1 MKTIATYAIKGG
13 VGKTST
19 AVNVAH
25 LVASQGARVLVWDLD
40 PQGAATF
47 YFRVKPKVKGG
58 SGALVSG
65 RRDLED
71 VIKGTDFDNLDLVPA
86 DLSYRNFDLELE
98 GAKDPQ
104 RRFSRMIKPLEDEYD
119 YVFLDCPPSI
129 SLTSE
134 AVFRAVNALLVPV
147 VPTTLSLRTMDQLD
161 SFLADHPGR
170 KRMRVIEFF
179 SMVDWHK
186 RMHRELIEK
195 VRSERPRLLD
205 TEIPVVGDIE
215 RMGLHRAPLG
225 TFADPSSKAMVAYRN
240 LWAEVQKSLRR

>member
-1 MKTIATYAIKGG
+1 MKVFATYAIKGG

-19 AVNVAH
+19 AVNLAH
-25 LVASQGARVLVWDLD
+25 LAASQGARVLVWDLD

-71 VIKGTDFDNLDLVPA
+71 VVKGTDFDHLDLVPA

-104 RRFSRMIKPLEDEYD
+104 RRFARMIKPLAGDYD

-134 AVFRAVNALLVPV
+134 AVFRAVNALLVPI

-161 SFLADHPGR
+161 AFLVENPGR
-170 KRMRVIEFF
+170 KRMKVIEFF
-179 SMVDWHK
+179 SMVDWRK

-195 VRSERPRLLD
+195 VRAERPRLLE
-205 TEIPVVGDIE
+205 TEIPVAGDIE
-215 RMGLHRAPLG
+215 RMGLHRAPLA
-225 TFADPSSKAMVAYRN
+225 TFSEPSSKAMVAYRD
-240 LWAEVQKSLRR
+240 LWSEVLSTLRR

>member
-1 MKTIATYAIKGG
+1 MKVIATYAIKGG

-19 AVNVAH
+19 AVNLSH
-25 LVASQGARVLVWDLD
+25 LAASQGARVLVWDLD

-65 RRDLED
+65 KRDLED
-71 VIKGTDFDNLDLVPA
+71 VIKATDFDNLDLVPA

-104 RRFSRMIKPLEDEYD
+104 RRFARMIKPLSDEYD

-134 AVFRAVNALLVPV
+134 AVFKAVDALLVPV

-161 SFLADHPGR
+161 AFLADHPGR

-179 SMVDWHK
+179 SMVEWRK
-186 RMHRELIEK
+186 RMHRELIDK
-195 VRSERPRLLD
+195 VRAQRPRLLE
-205 TEIPVVGDIE
+205 TEIPVAGDIE

-225 TFADPSSKAMVAYRN
+225 TFSESSAKAMNAYRD
-240 LWAEVQKSLRR
+240 LWGEVLHALRR